1 MNSLGVRLLVMVLV
15 VLVVYALCHELVL
28 TNDEMPIA
36 STPADVVLRA
46 VLHLDSSCNHK
57 GGQSLEEA
65 E

>member
-1 MNSLGVRLLVMVLV
+1 MNSLGVRLLVMLV
-15 VLVVYALCHELVL
+15 VVYALCHELVL
-28 TNDEMPIA
+28 HNDEMPIA

-65 E
+65 ESE